1 MKRTNFLNI
10 NIGSTIRILYVFPVD
25 IYIYILQIKYIY
37 FIDKIFCVYIYIISQ
52 MEKIWRRKNLFQA
65 ENEQR

>member
-10 NIGSTIRILYVFPVD
+10 NIDSTIRILYVFPVD
-25 IYIYILQIKYIY
+25 IYILQIKYIY
-37 FIDKIFCVYIYIISQ
+37 FIDKIFCVYIYIYIISQ

-65 ENEQR
+65 EN

>member
-37 FIDKIFCVYIYIISQ
+37 FIDKIFCVYIYIYNLSDGEDL
-52 MEKIWRRKNLFQA
+52 EKEESIPG
-65 ENEQR
+65 